1 MPPTSQYVQSLA
13 FSPSFISGIGTYV
26 AHLDVSVRRCGML
39 AAEVAANLA
48 GKKLDFG
55 DWDGDDYGKAWAR
68 ELRKL
73 LKVRDV
79 DASIGIL
86 EAPKPDAVDAEDTEQ
101 TGLSP
106 DIPSRVGV
114 ASRVTLKEPSD
125 GYDSDDSLAGYASPG
140 SSRSPSPAP
149 SDLEAIEKEP
159 SLNVG
164 VKKVPRPVYLAQLGE
179 MLRSTG
185 GPKSNDDPHEADKI
199 EMALTCAEELIRKKK
214 GYGTELG

>member
-1 MPPTSQYVQSLA
+1 
-13 FSPSFISGIGTYV
+13 
-26 AHLDVSVRRCGML
+26 ML

-79 DASIGIL
+79 DASIDIL
-86 EAPKPDAVDAEDTEQ
+86 EASKPDAEDAEQ
-101 TGLSP
+101 TKLSP
-106 DIPSRVGV
+106 NIPSGLGV
-114 ASRVTLKEPSD
+114 ASRLTLKEPSA

-140 SSRSPSPAP
+140 SSRSPSPTP

-179 MLRSTG
+179 LFRSTG
-185 GPKSNDDPHEADKI
+185 GPKSSDDPHEADKI

>member
-1 MPPTSQYVQSLA
+1 
-13 FSPSFISGIGTYV
+13 
-26 AHLDVSVRRCGML
+26 ML
-39 AAEVAANLA
+39 AAEVVANLT
-48 GKKLDFG
+48 GKQLDFG
-55 DWDGDDYGKAWAR
+55 DWYGDDFGKAWAR

-79 DASIGIL
+79 DASIDVV
-86 EAPKPDAVDAEDTEQ
+86 EAPKPDTVDAEDAEQ
-101 TGLSP
+101 TKVGP
-106 DIPSRVGV
+106 DIPSGGV
-114 ASRVTLKEPSD
+114 ASRVILKEPSG

-140 SSRSPSPAP
+140 SSRSPSPTP

-179 MLRSTG
+179 LFRSTG
-185 GPKSNDDPHEADKI
+185 GPKSSDDPHEADKI
-199 EMALTCAEELIRKKK
+199 EMALTCAEELIRKKT